1 MILRHLACLLILL
14 IATQSA
20 IAVADAHKL
29 HQSGFEHLKFDHSH
43 SPFDNTDYSIAK
55 QLSDLPSQSSDDC
68 HHCCHCHGSMVLIE
82 ADSQLVAQFSG
93 LHQSDYKSNLFSGI
107 PPALYRPPII

>member
-1 MILRHLACLLILL
+1 MLLRHLACLLILL

-68 HHCCHCHGSMVLIE
+68 HRSSDDLRDVFRDPVE
-82 ADSQLVAQFSG
+82 ASSLCWRCKD
-93 LHQSDYKSNLFSGI
+93 HI
-107 PPALYRPPII
+107 